1 MDSTAPQENFSML
14 PDPPTF
20 VDGRA
25 ARLDIRPS
33 STPAQF
39 IFPMRRQHR
48 LPNQRQTSHIEEEAE
63 RTIQRIH
70 RVRTRAMTL
79 NTDEVLSEVIE
90 GITEGMDALR
100 HLISEEISDLVKELS
115 MDEGDAVEEAIRQG
129 TRTLETLNANR
140 DIIETQH
147 IKRELEMISPSP
159 KSVSPHPR
167 GG

>member
-1 MDSTAPQENFSML
+1 ML

-39 IFPMRRQHR
+39 VFPVRRQHG

-63 RTIQRIH
+63 RTIQCIH
-70 RVRTRAMTL
+70 RLRTRVMTL
-79 NTDEVLSEVIE
+79 NTHKVLSEAIE

-100 HLISEEISDLVKELS
+100 HLISEEISNPVKELS
-115 MDEGDAVEEAIRQG
+115 MDEGDALEEAIR
-129 TRTLETLNANR
+129 
-140 DIIETQH
+140 
-147 IKRELEMISPSP
+147 
-159 KSVSPHPR
+159 
-167 GG
+167 